1 MSGWRPV
8 VRSHAA
14 AGGLGRVGLFIP
26 CYIDQAYPHVGLATV
41 RVLEKLGVT
50 FEYPADQTCCGQP
63 MFNSGC
69 FRDAAKLAR
78 KVLKTFRGFDY
89 VVCPSGSC
97 TGMIREF
104 YGILLEEEKDDPA
117 FRRLVGRT
125 YELCEFIIDILG
137 IERFEG
143 SFPHRVGLHQSCHG
157 LRGLGLG
164 VPSELAL
171 ADRTGKV
178 RRLLESLRGLELV
191 TLSRSDECCGFGGT
205 FSVFEPAVS
214 SFMGLDRLA
223 DHERA
228 GAEIIASYDVSCLM
242 HLEGLIRRHRK
253 PLRVM
258 HLAEILDEAAR

>member
-1 MSGWRPV
+1 V

>member
-1 MSGWRPV
+1 MKTETEGWK
-8 VRSHAA
+8 
-14 AGGLGRVGLFIP
+14 LGKVGLFIP
-26 CYIDQAYPHVGLATV
+26 CYIDQVYPHVGMATV
-41 RVLEKLGVT
+41 RLLEKLGVD

-78 KVLKTFRGFDY
+78 KILKTFRGYDY

-97 TGMIREF
+97 TGMIRDY
-104 YGILLEEEKDDPA
+104 YGLLLGQEETGPA
-117 FRRLVGRT
+117 ALQIIKST
-125 YELCEFIIDILG
+125 YELCEFIIDVLEVDEVDG
-137 IERFEG
+137 A
-143 SFPHRVGLHQSCHG
+143 FPHRVGLHQSCHG

-164 VPSELAL
+164 VPSELAVSEQ
-171 ADRTGKV
+171 TGKV
-178 RRLLESLRGLELV
+178 RRLLESLRGLEIV
-191 TLSRSDECCGFGGT
+191 NLSRSDECCGFGGT

-214 SFMGLDRLA
+214 SFMGQDRLA

-242 HLEGLIRRHRK
+242 HLDGLIRRQSK

-258 HLAEILDEAAR
+258 HIAEILDGATA